1 MCCVGVD
8 PYVIILFTAAM
19 LQVGSGPEE
28 LNSEESLL
36 TADGLPKNLV

>member
-1 MCCVGVD
+1 MGVD
-8 PYVIILFTAAM
+8 PYLIILFAAAM

-28 LNSEESLL
+28 LNAEENLL

>member
-1 MCCVGVD
+1 MGID
-8 PYVIILFTAAM
+8 PYVIILFIVAM

-28 LNSEESLL
+28 LNAEESLL